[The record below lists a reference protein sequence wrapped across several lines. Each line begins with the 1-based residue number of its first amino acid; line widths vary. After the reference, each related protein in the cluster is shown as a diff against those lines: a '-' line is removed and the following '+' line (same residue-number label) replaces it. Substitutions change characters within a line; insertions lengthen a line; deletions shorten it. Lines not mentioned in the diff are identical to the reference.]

1 MALPKYEQIAWELRG
16 QIVRGT
22 LATGDALPSVP
33 EISDHWRV
41 ARATAERAIGVLKV
55 EGLVDMRQD
64 HGTFVG
70 DREVLARTAGERYR
84 TARET
89 GYAYTAGEHADIR
102 AADEVHAP
110 EDVATALGIA
120 TGSRV
125 ARRHR
130 LRFSDAR
137 PRSMSCSWFPATIL
151 VHCPRLLVRERI
163 REGTTRYIEL
173 QTGRKPHTGRDTW
186 TARLAT
192 AEEREL
198 LRLEEPAAVAEIRHI
213 TYDAAGEPLAYEV
226 GVKPGGGWT
235 RTAEYPM

>member
-1 MALPKYEQIAWELRG
+1 MALPKYEQIAAELRG
-16 QIVRGT
+16 QIVRGK
-22 LATGDALPSVP
+22 LAAGDPLPSVP
-33 EISDHWRV
+33 EISDHWTV
-41 ARATAERAIGVLKV
+41 AKATAERAIGVLKV
-55 EGLVDMRQD
+55 EGLVDTRQD
-64 HGTFVG
+64 RGTVV
-70 DREVLARTAGERYR
+70 RSRTLLARTAGERYR

-89 GYAYTAGEHADIR
+89 GFAYTAGEHADIL
-102 AADEVHAP
+102 AAEEVHAP
-110 EDVATALGIA
+110 EDVASALGIA
-120 TGSRV
+120 PGDRV

-130 LRFSDAR
+130 LRFDDDR
-137 PRSMSCSWFPATIL
+137 PRSMSCSWFPVGIL
-151 VHCPRLLVRERI
+151 VHCPRLLVLERI

-213 TYDAAGEPLAYEV
+213 TFDATGEPLTYEV

-235 RTAEYPM
+235 RTEEYAM